1 MDKRDKFP
9 HSAEVEAFKQTILK
23 TAEELVVNKFPK
35 RIVQLNKILTSGKLT
50 CDPSTVYQK
59 INVPVPDVSVKEL
72 SSKTSQQTSSAPSN
86 VAQAG
91 SSSNQPESSNGES
104 GVSYHLHSTS
114 SRNSDL
120 LNCIK
125 TITDHH
131 YLNFS
136 HFISQLISHQ
146 LLSVDLPNVPLILMV
161 LLLEQKSSFYQ
172 MELCSQTSLL

>member
-9 HSAEVEAFKQTILK
+9 QSAEVEAFKKTILK

-35 RIVQLNKILTSGKLT
+35 RIVQLNKMLTSGKLT

-59 INVPVPDVSVKEL
+59 INVPVPDVSVKDL
-72 SSKTSQQTSSAPSN
+72 SSKTSQQTASASST

-104 GVSYHLHSTS
+104 GVSYHQHLTS
-114 SRNSDL
+114 SRKLYLLKCTKTVTNHHHLNTCHFYLSINS
-120 LNCIK
+120 
-125 TITDHH
+125 HP
-131 YLNFS
+131 
-136 HFISQLISHQ
+136 
-146 LLSVDLPNVPLILMV
+146 LLSVDLPNALLILMV

-172 MELCSQTSLL
+172 MELYSQISL